1 MTSLDPGD
9 MNTRVKITLLIDDVV
24 MRELEVRAAR
34 DGRTMSELVEAALRR
49 LLDERVDQRDLPPLP
64 VMRAR
69 QLVEVSDRDVLYRAM
84 EEP

>member
-1 MTSLDPGD
+1 MDFHMKT
-9 MNTRVKITLLIDDVV
+9 TLQIDDGV
-24 MRELEVRAAR
+24 MRELKMRAAR

-49 LLDERVDQRDLPPLP
+49 LLDERPPGKDLPPLP

-69 QLVEVSDRDVLYRAM
+69 ELVDVSDRDALYRAM

>member
-1 MTSLDPGD
+1 
-9 MNTRVKITLLIDDVV
+9 MNTRAKITLLIDEVV

-34 DGRTMSELVEAALRR
+34 DGRTMSELAEAALRR

-69 QLVEVSDRDVLYRAM
+69 QLVEVSDRDALYRAM
-84 EEP
+84 EDA

>member
-1 MTSLDPGD
+1 
-9 MNTRVKITLLIDDVV
+9 MNTRVKIPLLIDDVV

-34 DGRTMSELVEAALRR
+34 DGRTMSELAEAALRR
-49 LLDERVDQRDLPPLP
+49 LLDERVDERELPPLP

-69 QLVEVSDRDVLYRAM
+69 QLVEVSDRDALYRVM

>member
-1 MTSLDPGD
+1 VTALNPGD
-9 MNTRVKITLLIDDVV
+9 MNTRVKIRLRIDDVV
-24 MRELEVRAAR
+24 MRELEIRAVR

-69 QLVEVSDRDVLYRAM
+69 QLVEVSDRDALYRVM